1 VQTSLNILYLICCL
15 LDTQISKQM
24 KYTITRQFALKKQKF
39 EVISDSK
46 VVCKVK
52 AVESKTYKDQFK

>member
-1 VQTSLNILYLICCL
+1 
-15 LDTQISKQM
+15 M

-46 VVCKVK
+46 VVYKVK